1 MTYDLGAALLL
12 RYGKPKSPGLAMD
25 LNLIAAVLVVAGLVV
40 CFSVL
45 IDSYR
50 ATARIEGMEQ
60 AKIEIL
66 KGVRAHYQL
75 EGLDVPHQVKQIVD
89 QISSKSD
96 EASANGVAR
105 YEYKFGFWALGRALG
120 EGERD

>member
-1 MTYDLGAALLL
+1 MEL
-12 RYGKPKSPGLAMD
+12 SV
-25 LNLIAAVLVVAGLVV
+25 IAAFVVLAALVV
-40 CFSVL
+40 CVSVL

-60 AKIEIL
+60 AKIEIM

-75 EGLDVPHQVKQIVD
+75 EGLDVPDQVTEIVD
-89 QISSKSD
+89 RISSTSD
-96 EASANGVAR
+96 AASTNGIAR
-105 YEYKFGFWALGRALG
+105 YEYQFGFWALGRALG